1 MMKAKIL
8 GALAAVLIIVSSCD
22 LLNCTQA
29 DVSLLRIEIYDAA
42 GNKVML
48 PDTLTIRASGTET
61 ILVNRDVNTQEIL
74 LPMSYHAPVDTFIV
88 RYYGKY
94 YSFEDTLFVEKTND
108 VFFESPDCPTVMMH
122 TIQSASCT
130 DEFMSSVEVL
140 NEKVNFEEVTHL
152 KLFVQGEESA
162 SRISHEE

>member
-48 PDTLTIRASGTET
+48 PDTLTISASGTET

-74 LPMSYHAPVDTFIV
+74 LPMSYHAPVDTFIL
-88 RYYGKY
+88 RYYSNY
-94 YSFEDTLFVEKTND
+94 YSLEDTLFVEKTND

-130 DEFMSSVEVL
+130 DMFLGSVEVV

-162 SRISHEE
+162 SRISNEE

>member
-1 MMKAKIL
+1 MNKSIQTL
-8 GALAAVLIIVSSCD
+8 LASVLVLLSSCD

-48 PDTLTIRASGTET
+48 PDTLTISASGTET

-74 LPMSYHAPVDTFIV
+74 LPMSYHAPVDTFIL
-88 RYYGKY
+88 RYYSNY
-94 YSFEDTLFVEKTND
+94 YSLEDTLFVEKTND

-122 TIQSASCT
+122 TIQNAFCT
-130 DEFMSSVEVL
+130 DVFLGSVEVV

-162 SRISHEE
+162 SRISNEE